1 MNAAITINIIIG
13 VIIAET
19 IPLFEVYE
27 VAPNLFNVELV
38 EVEVKVDFFII
49 SFWLLLFMHSD
60 EEQQWDTLG
69 KEVKVYSSLLQNT
82 YYLDIEESHLPE
94 LIVKFVY
101 MFLLDSFQ
109 VRYLFYVPNFH
120 EIF

>member
-49 SFWLLLFMHSD
+49 SFWLLLFMHFD

-82 YYLDIEESHLPE
+82 YYLDIKESHLPE
-94 LIVKFVY
+94 FIVKFV
-101 MFLLDSFQ
+101 
-109 VRYLFYVPNFH
+109 
-120 EIF
+120 